1 MQIYKIFLTY
11 YSFASLSQHYPLSF
25 LTTKTQNMRKILLLC
40 MLVPLLGASQ
50 TKNIVSA
57 FRVFPKVE
65 KSLEFEKA
73 FTAHAQKYHTGNW
86 KWRVFEIQSGP
97 DAGGF
102 HVVEGPLSW
111 EQFDT
116 RGNLG
121 AEHTADWAKNVMI
134 LSADRGTS
142 SYAEFNEELST
153 VKITDYSDK
162 ILLNHMLPMP
172 GRISAVLDMMK
183 KMKKAWEAGGESV
196 AVYEARSSG
205 APEIVTATRLK
216 NGLKELDDSYRK
228 PFPERFASANGDG
241 SWNAFM
247 DEYAKNVERRWSE
260 MLFYRADL
268 SSK

>member
-1 MQIYKIFLTY
+1 MRKIFLL
-11 YSFASLSQHYPLSF
+11 F
-25 LTTKTQNMRKILLLC
+25 
-40 MLVPLLGASQ
+40 MLVPVFGISQ
-50 TKNIVSA
+50 EKNVISS

-73 FTAHAQKYHTGNW
+73 FAAHAQKYHTGDW

-121 AEHTADWAKNVMI
+121 AEHTADWAKNVMP
-134 LSADRGTS
+134 LTADRGTAAYS
-142 SYAEFNEELST
+142 EFNAELST
-153 VKITDYSDK
+153 VQLTDYADK
-162 ILLNHMLPMP
+162 IILNHILPKP
-172 GRISAVLDMMK
+172 GMIIGVTGLIK
-183 KMKKAWEAGGESV
+183 KLKKVWEAGKESV
-196 AVYEARSSG
+196 AVYSVEASG
-205 APEIVTATRLK
+205 PPQFITSTRMK
-216 NGLKELDDSYRK
+216 AGLKELDESYRK
-228 PFPERFASANGDG
+228 PLPERYDVVYGEGAWDYYLAD
-241 SWNAFM
+241 
-247 DEYAKNVERRWSE
+247 YAKYVESRWSE